1 MRSADTQNK
10 SHVVDDRL
18 VPPPPTNN
26 YATNDEMARRSYE
39 DHRQLQGDAQYRAVG
54 EIKQRYE
61 GAANLQRAK
70 AEVDRQKR
78 YLKQLERD
86 EQYARAQQEASS
98 NLIGFKRR
106 IVNRGAV
113 HCANRVPAPRLHD
126 KAVVRNWGCR
136 IDASVNCFIRP
147 RIAARLSAG
156 NLPRIQIFSRQTAR
170 YRSSVLL
177 ALWHLRQRRT
187 HRASWHHVLWGPGQH
202 PARLTAM
209 EHKQDSPRDFV
220 REMIVA
226 PILRWNRS
234 A

>member
-10 SHVVDDRL
+10 SYVVDDRL

-39 DHRQLQGDAQYRAVG
+39 DHRQLYGDAQYRAVE

-98 NLIGFKRR
+98 KP
-106 IVNRGAV
+106 NR
-113 HCANRVPAPRLHD
+113 
-126 KAVVRNWGCR
+126 
-136 IDASVNCFIRP
+136 F
-147 RIAARLSAG
+147 
-156 NLPRIQIFSRQTAR
+156 
-170 YRSSVLL
+170 
-177 ALWHLRQRRT
+177 
-187 HRASWHHVLWGPGQH
+187 
-202 PARLTAM
+202 
-209 EHKQDSPRDFV
+209 
-220 REMIVA
+220 
-226 PILRWNRS
+226 
-234 A
+234 